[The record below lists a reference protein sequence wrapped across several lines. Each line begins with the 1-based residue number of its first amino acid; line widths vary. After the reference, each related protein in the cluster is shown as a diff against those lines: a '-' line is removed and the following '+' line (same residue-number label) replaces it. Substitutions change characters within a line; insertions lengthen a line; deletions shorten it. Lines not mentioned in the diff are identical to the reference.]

1 MRCGDILIKGI
12 TMWTNDE
19 MQSKLGSIHN
29 EDCLAFMRQ
38 VPDKYFDLVITDPP
52 FGMSFQSGYRN
63 EQHKKIAND
72 DNLDWFPDFFK
83 ELDRTTKD
91 DAHLYLFCSH
101 HFVEVFKSEIQKYRR
116 VKNILIWEKNNT
128 GMGDLEGDY
137 APKYEMILFCS
148 NGERKLNDGR
158 DSNIIKA
165 TRTQNDLHPTQK
177 PVDLI
182 SYLAKKSSKQGDKVF
197 DPFMGSGT
205 TAVAC
210 QSLGID
216 WCGCEL
222 DPDYVAIANK
232 RLSQVQGALF

>member
-1 MRCGDILIKGI
+1 MFTIEE
-12 TMWTNDE
+12 MND
-19 MQSKLGSIHN
+19 KLNKIHCM
-29 EDCLAFMRQ
+29 DCLDFMRE
-38 VPDKYFDLVITDPP
+38 VPDKYFDLVLTDPP
-52 FGMSFQSGYRN
+52 FGMSFQSGHR
-63 EQHKKIAND
+63 ETEHKKIAND
-72 DNLDWFPDFFK
+72 DNLLWLPDFIK
-83 ELDRTTKD
+83 ELHRVTKD
-91 DAHLYLFCSH
+91 DAHIYMFCSH
-101 HFVEVFKSEIQKYRR
+101 HFVEVFKIELQKYRK

-128 GMGDLEGDY
+128 GMGDLFGDY

-165 TRTQNDLHPTQK
+165 TRTQNELHPTQK
-177 PVDLI
+177 PTDLMEF
-182 SYLAKKSSKQGDKVF
+182 LLKKSMQNGDKVF

-222 DPDYVAIANK
+222 ESDYVAIANK
-232 RLSQVQGALF
+232 RLSQVQGSLF